1 MAEQRSFENKVV
13 SQHSQNSTD
22 AVIVGDALA
31 LYKVNNGTYF
41 CIIGSIDEN
50 PYILESAL
58 DALHQAISTLVRGI
72 TDRRTL
78 LENLDYVVL
87 VIDEVIDDGILLE
100 VDYQAIVNRVAT
112 DTEVPL
118 SDQTF
123 AQAFQSARSTLDSL
137 LK

>member
-1 MAEQRSFENKVV
+1 MTGIFYQLNQIEDISF
-13 SQHSQNSTD
+13 
-22 AVIVGDALA
+22 IV
-31 LYKVNNGTYF
+31 F
-41 CIIGSIDEN
+41 
-50 PYILESAL
+50 
-58 DALHQAISTLVRGI
+58 ISR
-72 TDRRTL
+72 
-78 LENLDYVVL
+78 
-87 VIDEVIDDGILLE
+87 ILLE

>member
-1 MAEQRSFENKVV
+1 MSLYSIKACFIVTAPERIAAKYYTNQWPTLAEQRSFENKVV

-87 VIDEVIDDGILLE
+87 VIDEVIDDG
-100 VDYQAIVNRVAT
+100 
-112 DTEVPL
+112 
-118 SDQTF
+118 
-123 AQAFQSARSTLDSL
+123 
-137 LK
+137 